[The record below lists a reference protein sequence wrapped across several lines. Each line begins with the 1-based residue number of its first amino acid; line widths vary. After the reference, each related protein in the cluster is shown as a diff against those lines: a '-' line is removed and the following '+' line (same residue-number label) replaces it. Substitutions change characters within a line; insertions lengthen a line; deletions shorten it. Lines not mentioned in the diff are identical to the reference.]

1 MTIPPLGL
9 DEQTSVETQLKLTGR
24 YCVVLQ
30 TLNRS
35 PGIEASSCER
45 SIPRG

>member
-9 DEQTSVETQLKLTGR
+9 DEQTSVETLLKLTCR

-30 TLNRS
+30 TLKRS
-35 PGIEASSCER
+35 PAIETKLVRA
-45 SIPRG
+45 

>member
-9 DEQTSVETQLKLTGR
+9 DEQTSVETLLKLTGR

-30 TLNRS
+30 TLKAS
-35 PGIEASSCER
+35 PKIEAR
-45 SIPRG
+45 LARA